1 MSSPFLKS
9 VFVSPSV
16 LGIILSLS
24 TGVMAAPENNSTQV
38 SGTPSSRVAANDPNP
53 EANSRK
59 IVGDEVKPGDW
70 QYSALQGVASK
81 YGCDANL
88 NNKTVSTVDFAR
100 GLNNCLVK
108 FEPML
113 ANQPKSVTTED
124 LEVIKKLT
132 QEFRAQLSE
141 VDNRL
146 NQSDKK
152 IAQAQSNQFST
163 TTKLKGEAIFNATGT
178 VSGGDPNNTVVGKR
192 VRLLFETSFTGKDK
206 LWTRIAAGNQPGLN
220 ANFKNGGT
228 AEASQVSEGFTPGLT
243 QPGAVGVDW
252 LAYQLPFNNSN
263 IYIAGTGGLHVDY
276 APTYGNSFD
285 DATGGNGALTSFAES
300 SPIYKL
306 GGGAGVGT
314 SFPVSETTGLTS
326 VTVGYLAGNAF
337 SGAKDKGFFNGDYAA
352 LAQANFKL
360 SDKLDAGLTYVSS
373 YHTAGNPLYAFGG
386 SVGVTGTGT
395 GGATSLIGAN
405 ANPNSASANSYGAEV
420 TFKPSDTLAFNAF
433 VLNTVANK
441 VTLGKQDI
449 WSYGAGVTVPNVDGK
464 GGLVGLLIGAEPYV
478 GGVGKTPFHIEGF
491 YKYKLSDN
499 LSITPGLIYLTAPN
513 QIEGNGAFIGVVR
526 TTFTF

>member
-9 VFVSPSV
+9 VFVSPTV

-24 TGVMAAPENNSTQV
+24 TGVMAAPESNSTQV
-38 SGTPSSRVAANDPNP
+38 SSTPSSRVAANDTTP
-53 EANSRK
+53 EATSRK

-70 QYSALQGVASK
+70 QYAALQGVASK

-88 NNKTVSTVDFAR
+88 NNKTVSTVEFAR

-113 ANQPKSVTTED
+113 ANQPKSVTPED

-141 VDNRL
+141 IDNRI

-152 IAQAQSNQFST
+152 IAQTQANQFST
-163 TTKLKGEAIFNATGT
+163 TTKLKGEAIFNVTGT
-178 VSGGDPNNTVVGKR
+178 VSGGDPNNTVFGKR

-220 ANFKNGGT
+220 ANFKNGAT

-243 QPGAVGVDW
+243 AGAVGVDW

-263 IYIAGTGGLHVDY
+263 IYIAGTGGLHADY
-276 APTYGNSFD
+276 VPSYGNGFD
-285 DATGGNGALTSFAES
+285 DGTGGNGALTNFAEAN
-300 SPIYKL
+300 PIYKL

-314 SFPVSETTGLTS
+314 TFPVSETTGLTS
-326 VTVGYLAGNAF
+326 VTVGYLAGNAN
-337 SGAKDKGFFNGDYAA
+337 SGAANRGFFNGDYAA

-360 SDKLDAGLTYVSS
+360 SDKLDAGLTYVNS
-373 YHTAGNPLYAFGG
+373 YHSAGNPLYAFGTNTA
-386 SVGVTGTGT
+386 VTGTGVA
-395 GGATSLIGAN
+395 GATLVGAN
-405 ANPNSASANSYGAEV
+405 ANPGNASANSYGAEF
-420 TFKPSDTLAFNAF
+420 TFKASDTLAFNGF
-433 VLNTVANK
+433 VLNTIANK
-441 VTLGKQDI
+441 TTLGKQDI

-464 GGLVGLLIGAEPYV
+464 GGLIGLLVGAEPYV
-478 GGVGKTPFHIEGF
+478 GGAGKTPFHIEGF

-513 QIEGNGAFIGVVR
+513 QVDGNGAFIGVVR
-526 TTFTF
+526 TTFSF